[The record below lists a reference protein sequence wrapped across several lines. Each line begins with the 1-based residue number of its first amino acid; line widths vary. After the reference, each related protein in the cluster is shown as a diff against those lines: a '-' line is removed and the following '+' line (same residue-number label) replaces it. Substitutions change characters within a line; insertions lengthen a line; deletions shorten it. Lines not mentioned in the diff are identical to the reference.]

1 MRTAGTSRQSALA
14 LTGIYQKER
23 FCLKDFFKTSS
34 FKVLAIA
41 VVVLLGLIIYTATA
55 GGSLLASLLGFV
67 TSPMQSVSTQATG
80 AVTEFVDLDA
90 LSRDELKS
98 MIDSLTQENAQLRD
112 QLVDYENTLQENE
125 QLKVQLEITEEEPE
139 NTLRAATVIGRD
151 PNDVFY
157 GFSIDQGTLNGV
169 EEGDPVI
176 TQSGLVGI
184 VSQAYATTS
193 KVTTLLSED
202 VKVSAV
208 DSVCGESGVIA
219 SDIAS
224 ASSGL
229 LRLEYLPSDTQ
240 AQVGDIITTSGAGSA
255 YPADIIIGRVESVQK
270 SESDISQ
277 YAVVRPYED
286 LTSVQEVFVIIDFPG
301 AGEGE
306 DYLAQADPEGTEDAE

>member
-1 MRTAGTSRQSALA
+1 M
-14 LTGIYQKER
+14 
-23 FCLKDFFKTSS
+23 
-34 FKVLAIA
+34 
-41 VVVLLGLIIYTATA
+41 VVLLGLIIYTATA

-208 DSVCGESGVIA
+208 DSACGESGVIA

-277 YAVVRPYED
+277 YAVATLIPFQ
-286 LTSVQEVFVIIDFPG
+286 S
-301 AGEGE
+301 
-306 DYLAQADPEGTEDAE
+306 

>member
-1 MRTAGTSRQSALA
+1 M
-14 LTGIYQKER
+14 
-23 FCLKDFFKTSS
+23 KDFFKTSS

-98 MIDSLTQENAQLRD
+98 MIDILTQENAQLRD

-169 EEGDPVI
+169 EAGDPVI
-176 TQSGLVGI
+176 TQNGLVGI

-208 DSVCGESGVIA
+208 DSACGESGVIA

>member
-1 MRTAGTSRQSALA
+1 M
-14 LTGIYQKER
+14 
-23 FCLKDFFKTSS
+23 KDFFKTSS

-67 TSPMQSVSTQATG
+67 TSPMPSVSTQATG

-169 EEGDPVI
+169 EAGDPVI
-176 TQSGLVGI
+176 TQNGLVGI

-208 DSVCGESGVIA
+208 DSACGESGVIA

>member
-1 MRTAGTSRQSALA
+1 M
-14 LTGIYQKER
+14 
-23 FCLKDFFKTSS
+23 
-34 FKVLAIA
+34 
-41 VVVLLGLIIYTATA
+41 
-55 GGSLLASLLGFV
+55 
-67 TSPMQSVSTQATG
+67 STQATG

-169 EEGDPVI
+169 EAGDPVI
-176 TQSGLVGI
+176 TQNGLVGI

-208 DSVCGESGVIA
+208 DSACGESGVIA

>member
-1 MRTAGTSRQSALA
+1 M
-14 LTGIYQKER
+14 
-23 FCLKDFFKTSS
+23 KDFFKTSS

-176 TQSGLVGI
+176 TQNGLVGI

-208 DSVCGESGVIA
+208 DSACGESGVIA

-301 AGEGE
+301 AEEGE

>member
-1 MRTAGTSRQSALA
+1 M
-14 LTGIYQKER
+14 
-23 FCLKDFFKTSS
+23 KDFFKTSS

-112 QLVDYENTLQENE
+112 QLVDYENTQKENE
-125 QLKVQLEITEEEPE
+125 QLKVQLDITEDAPE

-169 EEGDPVI
+169 EAGDPVI

-208 DSVCGESGVIA
+208 DSACGESGVIA